1 MDEFNELIEL
11 LEAATNACDFFIK
24 SEIALN
30 DGNVEDSQKFSKNGQ
45 ILVRALIKD
54 TFEEIK
60 EDFDIND
67 EKTNDYDYPNIME
80 LIKSLNN
87 ISACVASYI
96 ASIKDENIKNIL
108 KTKIIL
114 ANNTTKE
121 IYQSLFEN

>member
-80 LIKSLNN
+80 LIKSFNN